1 MKEKITPL
9 VSVIMSVYNT
19 EEHFLRG
26 AIDSMLAQTYKNIEF
41 IIVDDA
47 SKPQCRKVL
56 LSYQDKRIQIL
67 TNERNIGLTESL
79 NRALDVCKGDYI
91 ARMDSDDVNLPDRI
105 EKQVKYLETHGDID
119 VLACVTCVYDS
130 TENLRFAG
138 GYRQFEQERIRIKLS
153 LDNIEFTHPTVMF
166 RTSFLRKN
174 SMRYDNAMKKA
185 QDYNMW
191 VRCIEIGKLFVMQE
205 PLFVS
210 RIHSDQIGQKHFGEQ
225 QKYADMTKTLC
236 LKRLLSDY
244 TEEQRNIYVHF
255 RDVSLC
261 GSIDDNYD
269 LLCELLKQNKI
280 KRVYDIK
287 QYEEEMLFWWF
298 RKALNQKDKKM
309 CIHMLK
315 KVISRMIFWRIIWKQ
330 LTVYAQDMLYLHR
343 MKKKWYNKMQY
354 GEWRQW
360 I

>member
-1 MKEKITPL
+1 MKEENTPL

-26 AIDSMLAQTYKNIEF
+26 AIDSILAQTYKNFEF
-41 IIVDDA
+41 IIVDDT
-47 SKPQCRKVL
+47 SEIRCRNIL
-56 LSYQDKRIQIL
+56 HSYQDKRIQIL
-67 TNERNIGLTESL
+67 RNERNKGLTESL

-91 ARMDSDDVNLPDRI
+91 ARMDSDDINLPERI
-105 EKQVKYLETHGDID
+105 ERQVKYLEEHRDID
-119 VLACVTCVYDS
+119 VLACVTCVYDG
-130 TENLRFAG
+130 TDNLRFAG
-138 GYRQFEQERIRIKLS
+138 GYRRFEQERMRIKLS

-166 RTSFLRKN
+166 RASFLQK
-174 SMRYDNAMKKA
+174 SGMRYDNAMKKA

-191 VRCIEIGKLFVMQE
+191 VRCIEAGKLFVMQE

-210 RIHSDQIGQKHFGEQ
+210 RIHPDQIGQKNFGEQ
-225 QKYADMTKTLC
+225 QKCADMTKELC
-236 LKRLLSDY
+236 LKRLLQDY

-255 RDVSLC
+255 RDVSLYA
-261 GSIDDNYD
+261 SVDDNYD

-280 KRVYDIK
+280 KKVYDIK

-298 RKALNQKDKKM
+298 RKALNQKNKKN
-309 CIHMLK
+309 CIHMLH
-315 KVISRMIFWRIIWKQ
+315 KVISQTIFWRIIWKQ
-330 LTVYAQDMLYLHR
+330 LVVYVQDMLYLQR
-343 MKKKWYNKMQY
+343 TKKKWYNELKY